1 MKKGLLSLLA
11 VVLTVVGCQNYDD
24 QFAALTKDIAAINT
38 TLAGLATVSADVSAL
53 KTTVSGI
60 QSGVTANGAASTA
73 LTSALAAAQTDID
86 AIEAA
91 VAGVASAADLTA
103 VSTALTAVQADVK
116 EILAANSVINQPI
129 TINSVATLEYVES
142 LISTATDSPSVII
155 NSTVTVTTDNSVFT
169 ADQLARVN
177 AVTNKIGT
185 VLGEIYANAANASNT
200 AVIEFNSLAF
210 ADSNVYFTVAPK
222 IPLLKTITGNV
233 LLADYTGDLD
243 YSTLSNV
250 GGTFEVNDGLTSL
263 NLAGVTIAGAISTTG
278 SASGQL
284 NLPSATSVDVGTASV
299 IYVDADKA
307 TTVKLGNTGTLA
319 SLQVDAAVATQ
330 VDISATIVSGAFG
343 TAVGT
348 PTKVFAN
355 SVTGIDGTVTVS
367 DNAEFHATSLVWI
380 KDGTIA
386 AEVVN
391 LPVWNG
397 TASGTMVMAGAHT
410 AGLNLPAAVL
420 TTNELTAANAKIITV
435 KSTTAALLTAA
446 AIENLTITS
455 LAPTINFVT
464 DAGFA
469 TLKTLTVTG
478 EAAAAPDS
486 TTQANTVVV
495 NSNAAVITDLTVGG
509 TVNDVIAYGAALL
522 KNITLSGA
530 IRDISV
536 IKLTVLESLSIGTT
550 HIEGSLAS
558 TLLVKHNPVL
568 ASIKPT
574 SMSEVKSISINQN
587 PLLQEIDFSV
597 LTAVPDGTTA
607 IGDHTD
613 ATTTQVSMT
622 VNGLKATYI
631 PFVAAAETSAAVET
645 KIKQNDILSI
655 RPYITAL
662 AATGVNTPA
671 FTFDI
676 AEVVVGT
683 AAPVSL
689 TTAIGAEAAA
699 GHTIAGDFIDLTA
712 ELALVEAE

>member
-1 MKKGLLSLLA
+1 
-11 VVLTVVGCQNYDD
+11 
-24 QFAALTKDIAAINT
+24 INT
-38 TLAGLATVSADVSAL
+38 TLAGLATVSADVTAL

-60 QSGVTANGAASTA
+60 QSGVSANGAASTA

-177 AVTNKIGT
+177 SVTNKIGT
-185 VLGEIYANAANASNT
+185 VLGEVYADAGNASNT

-233 LLADYTGDLD
+233 LLAQYTGDLD

-250 GGTFEVNDGLTSL
+250 GGTFQVNDAITSL
-263 NLAGVTIAGAISTTG
+263 NLSGVTIAGAISTTG

-299 IYVDADKA
+299 IYVDADLA
-307 TTVKLGNTGTLA
+307 TTVKLGNTGTVA

-330 VDISATIVSGAFG
+330 VDIFATIVSGVFG

-355 SVTGIDGTVTVS
+355 SVTGIDGTVAVG

-380 KDGTIA
+380 KDGTID

-397 TASGTMVMAGAHT
+397 TASGTMVMAGDHT
-410 AGLNLPAAVL
+410 GGLNLPAAVIA
-420 TTNELTAANAKIITV
+420 TNELTAAAAKIVTV
-435 KSTTAALLTAA
+435 KSATADKLTTA

-455 LAPTINFVT
+455 LAPTVNFVT

-478 EAAAAPDS
+478 EADAAPNSTSQQNTVGVTSAAA
-486 TTQANTVVV
+486 A
-495 NSNAAVITDLTVGG
+495 ITDLTVGG
-509 TVNDVIAYGAALL
+509 TVNDVSADGAATL
-522 KNITLSGA
+522 KTITLTGA
-530 IRDISV
+530 IRDILV
-536 IKLTVLESLSIGTT
+536 NKLTVLETLSIGTT

-597 LTAVPDGTTA
+597 LTAVPGGTTA
-607 IGDHTD
+607 LGVLGNT
-613 ATTTQVSMT
+613 ATTQVSMT

-631 PFVAAAETSAAVET
+631 NYIPVAETAAAVET
-645 KIKQNDILSI
+645 RIKQNDILSI
-655 RPYITAL
+655 VPYITAL
-662 AATGVNTPA
+662 AATGVNTPTYA
-671 FTFDI
+671 FDI

-683 AAPVSL
+683 AAPTTAASL
-689 TTAIGAEAAA
+689 TTVIGNDAA
-699 GHTIAGDFIDLTA
+699 GKTIAGDHLTTAA
-712 ELALVEAE
+712 ELAMVEAE